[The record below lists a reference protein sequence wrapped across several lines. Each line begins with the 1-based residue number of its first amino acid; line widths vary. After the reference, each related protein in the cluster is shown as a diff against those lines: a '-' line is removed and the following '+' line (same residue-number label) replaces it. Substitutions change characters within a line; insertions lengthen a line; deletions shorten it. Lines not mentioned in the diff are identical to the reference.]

1 MTNAPHQ
8 PPAGWYPDPAG
19 SDGERYWDGIAWSQA
34 TRDKVAAEVAPQ
46 PQPQVP
52 TYGQPPLAD
61 TGLAPFGRR
70 LGGFVLDFII
80 VYILATVVFALT
92 GVDQRMAGEMQR
104 WLDALALW
112 AEGNGAGQIPM
123 PATALWTA
131 LAVASLINIAIYA
144 IYRTVLLGTMSA
156 TLGQLALGLRTVKVG
171 EPVTS
176 KLGWGT
182 AAVRGIVG
190 AILYQHLVIGFVNGI
205 FAAFTSN
212 RQTLSDMI
220 SRTQVLRTR

>member
-1 MTNAPHQ
+1 MTNTPHQ

-34 TRDKVAAEVAPQ
+34 TRDKVVAAVDPEVPEH
-46 PQPQVP
+46 
-52 TYGQPPLAD
+52 GQASVGVDPAV
-61 TGLAPFGRR
+61 APFGRR
-70 LGGFVLDFII
+70 LGGFVIDFILIYFAASI
-80 VYILATVVFALT
+80 VLSLA
-92 GVDQRMAGEMQR
+92 GVDQRLAGEMQR
-104 WLDALALW
+104 WLDAIAVW
-112 AEGNGAGQIPM
+112 AQGNGAGQIPM
-123 PATALWTA
+123 PAMAMWTA
-131 LAVASLINIAIYA
+131 LMVASLINIAVYA
-144 IYRTVLLGTMSA
+144 IYRTVLLGTVSA

-176 KLGWGT
+176 RLGWGT

-220 SRTQVLRTR
+220 SKTQVLRTR